1 MCKGGEKKLNKIN
14 TFFKKHK
21 TKVIVYSSI
30 FIVVLII
37 SNILLNSAY
46 SFVVS
51 EYEKDPTCIQTCEDG
66 INTLRKM
73 KYYRNSKNYILRM
86 KRSIVENYCDQH
98 DFDEAEN
105 YLNRNY
111 QDGMSDMYDKIEGW
125 RDDYEEEQ
133 RLYYMETLEGRTKRV
148 EKMYETMGFG
158 GEEFIGDV
166 PEHLVANI
174 EYGDLDSIGY
184 LLPVWNRNNTYLDML
199 KSVMLFADGDANI
212 PDSTYY
218 VYDWQVI
225 NGCDISAE
233 DYEYYLRSN
242 YKIDIDVDSVN
253 VIQYC
258 AMKQLMHSKVSTSQ
272 RILVFCMQGKYFV
285 GGIYYGVGENTLS
298 ELVSVSGDYSGRL
311 NEEY

>member
-1 MCKGGEKKLNKIN
+1 MNKIN

-125 RDDYEEEQ
+125 RY
-133 RLYYMETLEGRTKRV
+133 
-148 EKMYETMGFG
+148 
-158 GEEFIGDV
+158 I
-166 PEHLVANI
+166 
-174 EYGDLDSIGY
+174 
-184 LLPVWNRNNTYLDML
+184 
-199 KSVMLFADGDANI
+199 
-212 PDSTYY
+212 
-218 VYDWQVI
+218 
-225 NGCDISAE
+225 
-233 DYEYYLRSN
+233 LR
-242 YKIDIDVDSVN
+242 D
-253 VIQYC
+253 
-258 AMKQLMHSKVSTSQ
+258 H
-272 RILVFCMQGKYFV
+272 QGKARTICDPV
-285 GGIYYGVGENTLS
+285 EEWRIGQQPIYPE
-298 ELVSVSGDYSGRL
+298 SV
-311 NEEY
+311 

>member
-1 MCKGGEKKLNKIN
+1 MNKIN

-148 EKMYETMGFG
+148 EKMYETMGF
-158 GEEFIGDV
+158 
-166 PEHLVANI
+166 
-174 EYGDLDSIGY
+174 
-184 LLPVWNRNNTYLDML
+184 
-199 KSVMLFADGDANI
+199 
-212 PDSTYY
+212 
-218 VYDWQVI
+218 
-225 NGCDISAE
+225 
-233 DYEYYLRSN
+233 
-242 YKIDIDVDSVN
+242 
-253 VIQYC
+253 
-258 AMKQLMHSKVSTSQ
+258 
-272 RILVFCMQGKYFV
+272 
-285 GGIYYGVGENTLS
+285 
-298 ELVSVSGDYSGRL
+298 
-311 NEEY
+311 